1 MVPECWVPGT
11 PSREENFG
19 QIICIRILTLF
30 PVSCVTLGKPLN
42 LSESQFQYL
51 KQAEIANTVIQGFPS
66 HK

>member
-1 MVPECWVPGT
+1 MDPECWVPGT

-19 QIICIRILTLF
+19 QIICIRFLTLF

-51 KQAEIANTVIQGFPS
+51 K
-66 HK
+66 

>member
-1 MVPECWVPGT
+1 MVPRMFEFRGT

-30 PVSCVTLGKPLN
+30 PVSCVTLGKLN

-51 KQAEIANTVIQGFPS
+51 KQAEIANTVIPGFSKP
-66 HK
+66 